1 MESKIE
7 LLKKLG
13 FSDSYL
19 KFVADKFDQ
28 NEAEFNQV
36 GQFAFD
42 LISVETSEITYPI
55 IEKTEAPI
63 NSYVN

>member
-1 MESKIE
+1 MENKIE

-19 KFVADKFDQ
+19 KFVADNSEQ
-28 NEAEFNQV
+28 NETEFLQV

-42 LISVETSEITYPI
+42 VISVDTSEITYPV

>member
-1 MESKIE
+1 MENKNE

-19 KFVADKFDQ
+19 KFVTDNSEQ
-28 NEAEFNQV
+28 NETELQQV
-36 GQFAFD
+36 GQFALD
-42 LISVETSEITYPI
+42 VISVDTSEITYPVI
-55 IEKTEAPI
+55 KKTEAPI